1 MQDIELVKEE
11 NGVGKTSAFTP
22 QGGSF
27 STWTDDSDPLTRL
40 RWSPGTLTTAELMA
54 LLFSAGT
61 DVVEE
66 RAYAEEL
73 LRSYQDLGGM
83 LQAEFDHLCYQQNL
97 GLERTIRLR
106 ASLELARR
114 MGQPQRQQ
122 QIRLHGPEDA
132 ARLLLPQ
139 LRYLPRE
146 QMRVLLLNETNDL
159 VGNVMLYQG
168 TLETIS
174 TRVAEIYQPALLRGC
189 PRIVL
194 AHLHP
199 SGSSE
204 ASEADLAITRQLVKA
219 GDLLDIQLIDHL
231 LVTNEGFVSL
241 LASLTS
247 EELGIT
253 EKAS

>member
-1 MQDIELVKEE
+1 MQDVQLVKDE
-11 NGVGKTSAFTP
+11 
-22 QGGSF
+22 GSVSEGMPVLAWGEGSL
-27 STWTDDSDPLTRL
+27 STWGDDSDLLTRL
-40 RWSPGTLTTAELMA
+40 RWYPGTLTTAELMA
-54 LLFSAGT
+54 LLFSGSA

-66 RAYAEEL
+66 RVYAEGL
-73 LRSYQDLGGM
+73 LQSYQDLGSI
-83 LQAEFDHLCYQQNL
+83 LQAEFDHLCYQRGL

-122 QIRLHGPEDA
+122 QVRLHGPEDA
-132 ARLLLPQ
+132 ANLLIPQ

-146 QMRVLLLNETNDL
+146 HMRVLLLNEHNDL
-159 VGNVMLYQG
+159 IDNVLLYKG

-189 PRIVL
+189 PRILL

-199 SGSSE
+199 SGSPE
-204 ASEADLAITRQLVKA
+204 VSEADLATTRQLVKA
-219 GDLLDIQLIDHL
+219 GDLLDIQLMDHL

-241 LASLTS
+241 LASLMDI
-247 EELGIT
+247 E
-253 EKAS
+253 